1 MIITFEFKPKTKF
14 LFALISPLFI
24 WILKLIVQA
33 LELQQLP
40 VSPLLNNLPI
50 PQHKNPLTLLNRA
63 QPVRNHNR
71 RPADLRP
78 VQRLL
83 HNLLRF
89 SVQRR
94 RRLIEQQNLRLP
106 DQRSRDRNPLLF
118 AATQLASL
126 LSHNRLIFLG
136 QTLNPRLYVLVL
148 CRVPPPSDLILNT
161 FFRYFIEDLI
171 SS

>member
-24 WILKLIVQA
+24 WILKLKVQA

-94 RRLIEQQNLRLP
+94 RRLGQHLRRRRHGP
-106 DQRSRDRNPLLF
+106 
-118 AATQLASL
+118 
-126 LSHNRLIFLG
+126 LG
-136 QTLNPRLYVLVL
+136 QSGPGEELFHALCLLLPKLLLLLAKLLQLLEGRWCCGRLWG
-148 CRVPPPSDLILNT
+148 T
-161 FFRYFIEDLI
+161 G
-171 SS
+171 